1 MELVSIEGLTKKAL
15 PWKDTLLIPIGD
27 VQHQH
32 NREAVDWKRLKETVA
47 YGVANNALFIGMA
60 DMIDLESPS
69 NRRALMNSGVYDS
82 VVDALDAKA
91 EELEEELLDVL
102 KPTKGRWL
110 GLLEGHHFHVH
121 QDGTTTDQRLAR
133 ALDAP
138 FLGTSAYVNLT
149 FEPPATK
156 GRTHH
161 WKPKVNIWAHHGRG
175 GGKMLSGPIN
185 QLEHVIKGFD
195 ADLYLVGHHH
205 KASAARHSRI
215 YPVFGPKVGVLDHR
229 DSYLVACGSYLKGF
243 VEGNKR
249 EGRANGLY
257 AERGLMNP
265 LSLGGVKIWMRP
277 RFKRQEGSK
286 ANSGSPYI
294 DISVEI

>member
-1 MELVSIEGLTKKAL
+1 MELVSIEHLTKKSL
-15 PWKDTLLIPIGD
+15 PWKETLVIPIGD
-27 VQHQH
+27 VQHQS
-32 NREAVDWKRLKETVA
+32 NRDAVDWKRLQETVDFGVQHGA
-47 YGVANNALFIGMA
+47 YYIGMA

-69 NRRALMNSGVYDS
+69 NRRALQNSGVYDS

-91 EELEEELLDVL
+91 EELEEELLEVL

-133 ALDAP
+133 ELGAP

-149 FEPPATK
+149 FESKAAN
-156 GRTHH
+156 H
-161 WKPKVNIWAHHGRG
+161 WNPRVNIWAHHGRG
-175 GGKMLSGPIN
+175 GGKLLSGPIN

-195 ADLYLVGHHH
+195 ADIYLVGHHH
-205 KASAARHSRI
+205 KSGAMRHSRV

-229 DSYLVACGSYLKGF
+229 DSFLVACGSYLKGF

-257 AERGLMNP
+257 AERGMMNP
-265 LSLGGVKIWMRP
+265 LSLGGVKIWLRP
-277 RFKRQEGSK
+277 KLKRRPGQTK
-286 ANSGSPYI
+286 AAGGQPYI

>member
-1 MELVSIEGLTKKAL
+1 MELVSIEGLNKRSL
-15 PWKDTLLIPIGD
+15 PWEDTLLIPIGD
-27 VQHQH
+27 IQAQSNH
-32 NREAVDWKRLKETVA
+32 EAVDWKRLKETVQF
-47 YGVANNALFIGMA
+47 GLDHNALYIGMA

-69 NRRALMNSGVYDS
+69 NRRALQNSGVYDS

-91 EELEEELLDVL
+91 EELEEEVLDVL
-102 KPTKGRWL
+102 KPTRGRWL
-110 GLLEGHHFHVH
+110 GLLEGHHFHIH

-149 FEPPATK
+149 FEPPSE

-185 QLEHVIKGFD
+185 QLEHVIKGWD

-205 KASAARHSRI
+205 RSAAARHSRV

-243 VEGNKR
+243 VEGHKKN
-249 EGRANGLY
+249 GRAGGLY
-257 AERGLMNP
+257 PEAAMMNP

-277 RFKRQEGSK
+277 KFKLREGAK
-286 ANSGSPYI
+286 ARGGSPYI
-294 DISVEI
+294 DISVEV